1 MRKTKEILIE
11 SINTK
16 LSLANDTSVINEIDK
31 VSEVIADV
39 FKKGGRVYWCGNG
52 GSAADAQH
60 LAAELSGRFM
70 IDRYGLPS
78 EALHCNSSYMT
89 AVANDYGY
97 EKTYSR
103 LIKGF
108 GKSGDVLIGIST
120 SGKSANILNAFL
132 EANKMGMITI
142 GMTGEG
148 GGEFNNLCKY
158 LIKIPSNSTARIQE
172 CHITIGHAI
181 CEQVENLLFNGK
193 A

>member
-1 MRKTKEILIE
+1 MRRTKEILTE
-11 SINTK
+11 SIDTK
-16 LSLANDTSVINEIDK
+16 LSLIKNVDMIDTIDT
-31 VSEVIADV
+31 VSNVIADV
-39 FKKGGRVYWCGNG
+39 FNQGGRVYWCGNG

-70 IDRYGLPS
+70 MERDGLPS

-97 EKTYSR
+97 DKTYSR

-132 EANKMGMITI
+132 EANKKGMITI
-142 GMTGEG
+142 GMTGSD
-148 GGEFNNLCKY
+148 GGEFNHLCKH
-158 LIKIPSNSTARIQE
+158 LIKVPSNSTARIQE

-193 A
+193 D